1 MDKWMDTRAPLIGT
15 SRMLSRLGG
24 IVVMGRSA
32 HRLIAGYVRVSIT
45 MVGRLARCSGR
56 SD

>member
-1 MDKWMDTRAPLIGT
+1 
-15 SRMLSRLGG
+15 MLSRLGG

-32 HRLIAGYVRVSIT
+32 HHAIAGYVRVSMA

>member
-1 MDKWMDTRAPLIGT
+1 
-15 SRMLSRLGG
+15 MLSRLGG

-32 HRLIAGYVRVSIT
+32 HRVIAGYVRVSIT